1 MCLKTLKDQ
10 VEHDTYVVDANLV
23 AAALLRRMTA
33 NRRNEVAI
41 TRRGA
46 RVRAVA
52 APSPRPRS

>member
-10 VEHDTYVVDANLV
+10 VEHDTYVVDVNQV
-23 AAALLRRMTA
+23 AAAMLRRITA

-46 RVRAVA
+46 RVRAIA
-52 APSPRPRS
+52 ARNPRPRI